1 MSNKKPAKEAAAAY
15 PATPDLIVSQPVV
28 LERDGKPAVVLMPY
42 EEYQRLQLVDMD
54 ARVRQEKAR
63 QDLKAFMDERRKVQ
77 LDLTPE
83 QVEALVTEE
92 VEAVRKLH
100 RARRRRS

>member
-1 MSNKKPAKEAAAAY
+1 MSNKKRVREAAAAY
-15 PATPDLIVSQPVV
+15 TAPPDLIVSQPVV
-28 LERDGKPAVVLMPY
+28 LERNGKPAIVLMPY

-54 ARVRQEKAR
+54 ARARKEKAR

-83 QVEALVTEE
+83 QIETLVTEE
-92 VEAVRKLH
+92 VEAVRKLR
-100 RARRRRS
+100 RARRCRS

>member
-1 MSNKKPAKEAAAAY
+1 MGGKKRVREAAVVY
-15 PATPDLIVSQPVV
+15 TPLADQVVSQPVV

-42 EEYQRLQLVDMD
+42 DEYQRLQRIDMD
-54 ARVRQEKAR
+54 AHAR
-63 QDLKAFMDERRKVQ
+63 KERARRDLKALMDERRKVS

-83 QVEALVTEE
+83 QLEAVVTEE
-92 VEAVRKLH
+92 VEAVRKLR